1 MTQEEFPG
9 GSVIKNLP
17 ANAGDTGDLVRS
29 LGWEKSLGGGSS
41 KELQYSCLENPMDRG
56 TWRVSLWGR
65 KVHGVADLDAIAMT
79 MTQEAEH
86 LFICLSAFHMLF
98 KIFFLVKYLLKYSA
112 HYLKLGLLFPYCWD
126 FRFFIH
132 SRCYNQLHD
141 LQIFSP
147 NL

>member
-86 LFICLSAFHMLF
+86 LFIAYLHSICFL
-98 KIFFLVKYLLKYSA
+98 KFF
-112 HYLKLGLLFPYCWD
+112 FW
-126 FRFFIH
+126 
-132 SRCYNQLHD
+132 
-141 LQIFSP
+141 
-147 NL
+147 